1 VPHTGSVKTYHAES
15 ARAGLEAAA
24 AAGLPWDEFCLVATE
39 LLARA
44 IPHDSVCL
52 GTADPAS
59 RLLTGRVKV
68 NMGSDETKLMAP
80 DETVFMHY
88 EYGVPDYNHF
98 SQLADRPVAVG
109 ILDEATDGKPLRSPR
124 YRDLLA
130 AGGLTQELRGVVRSD
145 GAMWGFYTLY
155 RQSGQSGFSP
165 AEADFMHRI
174 EHTLAAGVRRGLIAS
189 AVGGQAPT
197 PKSAA
202 VIIFDSAGQ
211 VVSAT
216 PTAEER
222 IAELG
227 GDLWSKLPAPVT
239 AARVACRAATAGLGT
254 HVPALRIR
262 SRTGE
267 WLSLHAA
274 PIRDRDGL
282 TGQIAVTIE
291 TAGAAKIIPLI
302 VAAYGL
308 TDRERDVVQQVL
320 EGASTNQIA
329 AHLHLSPYTIQ
340 DHLKTIF
347 DKVGVASRRELSSQ
361 IFFGQY
367 AARMGDNL
375 DSTGWFAG

>member
-1 VPHTGSVKTYHAES
+1 VKTYHAES
-15 ARAGLEAAA
+15 ARAGLQAAA

-59 RLLTGRVKV
+59 RMLTGRVKV
-68 NMGSDETKLMAP
+68 NMGSDESQRMTV
-80 DETVFMHY
+80 DETAFMHY

-98 SQLADRPVAVG
+98 AELADRPIAVS
-109 ILDEATDGKPLRSPR
+109 ILAEATEDQPMQSPR
-124 YRDLLA
+124 FRDLLS

-155 RQSGQSGFSP
+155 RQAGQSGFSP

-174 EHTLAAGVRRGLIAS
+174 ESILAAGVRRGLIAS
-189 AVGGQAPT
+189 TVTGQVPAGT
-197 PKSAA
+197 SAA
-202 VIIFDSAGQ
+202 VVIFDGTGA
-211 VVSAT
+211 VLSAT

-227 GDLWSKLPAPVT
+227 GDLWSQLPAPVT
-239 AARVACRAATAGLGT
+239 AVRVACAAASRGIGH

-262 SRTGE
+262 SRSGE

-274 PIRDRDGL
+274 PIRDRDGR
-282 TGQIAVTIE
+282 TDQIAVTIE

-320 EGASTNQIA
+320 EGASTSQIA